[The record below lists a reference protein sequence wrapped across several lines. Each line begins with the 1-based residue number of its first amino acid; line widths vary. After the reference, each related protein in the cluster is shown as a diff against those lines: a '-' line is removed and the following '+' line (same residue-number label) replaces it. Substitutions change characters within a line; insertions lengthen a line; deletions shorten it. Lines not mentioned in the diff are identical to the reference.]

1 MTAEAG
7 GLRLAPA
14 RDVNW
19 NEECRKIVEAVR
31 ALGRASTFDGITKVV
46 REAARDLT
54 KADGVTFVQRQG
66 EHVYYAD
73 EDAIAPLWRGRR
85 FRAAECIS
93 GWAMTH
99 REKVVIE
106 DVRSD
111 PRLPRDAYDVTFVK
125 SLAIVPIRQ
134 DNPVGAIG
142 AYWAT
147 PHVATE
153 TELEMLQVLADAAA
167 MALDRLSLAQTL
179 RSQEEMLRVVT
190 HDMRNP
196 LNTISM
202 ATMLLATT
210 KETSELADR
219 VRKHAGAIRRSVE
232 SLNRLITDLAD
243 SAAIEAGVFSI
254 RNGHC
259 TAVAV
264 LDQVRDL
271 TELALEHHH
280 VLTVDHP
287 SADVELPC
295 AADRLSQA
303 IGNLVRNAVVHTP
316 RGTQIRVGFETES
329 DTVRFFVEDDGPGI
343 PAEVASTLFQRYARG
358 SSKTHGTGLGLFIVK
373 GIVEAHGG
381 TVGVATSVSGTR
393 FSLLLPR
400 LQPSV

>member
-1 MTAEAG
+1 M
-7 GLRLAPA
+7 
-14 RDVNW
+14 
-19 NEECRKIVEAVR
+19 VEAVR
-31 ALGRASTFDGITKVV
+31 ALGRTSTLDGIMAIV
-46 REAARDLT
+46 RGSARGLT
-54 KADGVTFVQRQG
+54 HADGVTFVQRQG

-73 EDAIAPLWRGRR
+73 EDAIAPLWKGRR

-93 GWAMTH
+93 GWAMNH
-99 REKVVIE
+99 RERVVVE
-106 DVRSD
+106 DVFSD
-111 PRLPRDAYDVTFVK
+111 PRIPREAYEPTFVK

-134 DNPVGAIG
+134 ENPIGAIG

-147 PHVATE
+147 HRRATE
-153 TELEMLQVLADAAA
+153 EELEYLQVIADAAA
-167 MALDRLSLAQTL
+167 MALDRVSLHHTL

-202 ATMLLATT
+202 AAMLIGQA
-210 KETSELADR
+210 KEASELGER
-219 VRKHAGAIRRSVE
+219 SRKHAAAITRGVE

-254 RNGHC
+254 RDGRC
-259 TAVAV
+259 TVSVV

-280 VLTVDHP
+280 ILTVEYAATD
-287 SADVELPC
+287 AEMPC
-295 AADRLSQA
+295 AADRLAQA

-316 RGTQIRVGFETES
+316 KGTQVRVGIATDLDS
-329 DTVRFFVEDDGPGI
+329 VRFFVEDDGPGI
-343 PAEVASTLFQRYARG
+343 PTHVAATLFQRYARG
-358 SSKTHGTGLGLFIVK
+358 SSTTHGTGLGLFIVK

-381 TVGVATSVSGTR
+381 TVDVTTSASGTR

-400 LQPSV
+400 TKASVSA